1 MVGGARDKM
10 KTSSQTP
17 QGALGQSCQLSLI
30 TSPETFLTLST
41 RHHPSFVLACLP
53 GLLAHGSQ
61 ADLPLI
67 QKLKQIHPHC
77 PQHETQTLPQP
88 WGLSHFLSHPGEPW
102 NKPGSLMSRSPHPH
116 RR

>member
-1 MVGGARDKM
+1 MDGGARDKL

-17 QGALGQSCQLSLI
+17 QGAPGQSCQFSLI

-41 RHHPSFVLACLP
+41 CHQPSFALACLP
-53 GLLAHGSQ
+53 GLLARGSQ

-77 PQHETQTLPQP
+77 PQGESQTLPQP
-88 WGLSHFLSHPGEPW
+88 WDLSRLESHPGEAW
-102 NKPGSLMSRSPHPH
+102 NKPESLKPLPP
-116 RR
+116 